1 MASDT
6 GDGLAGSGAAGGP
19 GDGAAGASAAG
30 SAPRQM
36 RPTDVKR
43 LNREWR
49 RRTEGRLALL
59 LDSVSQPFNV
69 GSIVR
74 TAAAFGVESVWLC
87 GNTPDLDLPAVG
99 KTALGT
105 HRFLTAYREPS
116 AAAAAKSAAEDGFRV
131 VAVELA
137 GGALPLFEAP
147 LDGDV
152 CLAIGNE
159 DHGCSPALLAAV
171 SSVAYI
177 PQVGRVGSLNVAEL
191 SCALDGRLPL
201 SSAHDN
207 CACGASCCYH
217 GGVGRGRQHMPR
229 GGTVRPCSRSAGD

>member
-1 MASDT
+1 MANDT
-6 GDGLAGSGAAGGP
+6 DSVAGPAGGT
-19 GDGAAGASAAG
+19 
-30 SAPRQM
+30 PRQL

-105 HRFLTAYREPS
+105 DRFLAAYREPS
-116 AAAAAKSAAEDGFRV
+116 PAAAAKAAAEDGFRV

-137 GGALPLFEAP
+137 SGAVPLF
-147 LDGDV
+147 DGAAGRRRLPGDRQRGPRLLPRAARRGLVGGLHPPGRPGRLAERGGRRRDRPRRGPPPRVDV
-152 CLAIGNE
+152 AGRAR
-159 DHGCSPALLAAV
+159 HSALLAV
-171 SSVAYI
+171 I
-177 PQVGRVGSLNVAEL
+177 
-191 SCALDGRLPL
+191 
-201 SSAHDN
+201 
-207 CACGASCCYH
+207 
-217 GGVGRGRQHMPR
+217 
-229 GGTVRPCSRSAGD
+229 

>member
-1 MASDT
+1 MT
-6 GDGLAGSGAAGGP
+6 TPIPGP
-19 GDGAAGASAAG
+19 LK
-30 SAPRQM
+30 QL

-59 LDSVSQPFNV
+59 LDSVAQPFNV

-74 TAAAFGVESVWLC
+74 TAAAFGVEKLWLC
-87 GNTPDLDLPAVG
+87 GNTPDLDLPSVG

-105 HRFLTAYREPS
+105 DRFLEALREPS
-116 AAAAAKSAAEDGFRV
+116 AAVAAKEAAADGFRV

-137 GGALPLFEAP
+137 AGALPMAEAP
-147 LDGDV
+147 LAGDV

-171 SSVAYI
+171 HSAAYI
-177 PQVGRVGSLNVAEL
+177 PQTGRVGSLNVAVAAAVAMAEARRREWHPG
-191 SCALDGRLPL
+191 S
-201 SSAHDN
+201 
-207 CACGASCCYH
+207 
-217 GGVGRGRQHMPR
+217 
-229 GGTVRPCSRSAGD
+229 

>member
-1 MASDT
+1 MTTISP
-6 GDGLAGSGAAGGP
+6 GGGP
-19 GDGAAGASAAG
+19 
-30 SAPRQM
+30 PRQL

-74 TAAAFGVESVWLC
+74 TAAAFGAECVWLC
-87 GNTPDLDLPAVG
+87 GNTPALDLPSVG

-105 HRFLTAYREPS
+105 DRFLEAFREPS
-116 AAAAAKSAAEDGFRV
+116 PAAAAKAAAEEGFRV
-131 VAVELA
+131 VAIELA
-137 GGALPLFEAP
+137 SGAVPLAEAP

-159 DHGCSPALLAAV
+159 DHGCSPALLAAAAA
-171 SSVAYI
+171 VAYI
-177 PQVGRVGSLNVAEL
+177 PQIGRVGSLNVAVAAAIAMAETRRREWHP
-191 SCALDGRLPL
+191 A
-201 SSAHDN
+201 
-207 CACGASCCYH
+207 
-217 GGVGRGRQHMPR
+217 GG
-229 GGTVRPCSRSAGD
+229 